1 MTKFSGEA
9 QEGFAWR
16 GYGMRGG
23 VYRKINKVLKIKL
36 KKTELSQVHNK
47 QIFLFIIISG
57 RRSDACLR

>member
-16 GYGMRGG
+16 GYGMRRG

-36 KKTELSQVHNK
+36 KNRTFAS
-47 QIFLFIIISG
+47 
-57 RRSDACLR
+57 A